1 MHLFGVGQDLSRPPS
16 AVAAPGS
23 ALPMT
28 TPRGTHMLVTLR
40 DGNSLHTY
48 GVEDGST
55 VYAGVETERDAEATE
70 KKKEGKKKDGKG
82 KKKK

>member
-16 AVAAPGS
+16 AVAAPG
-23 ALPMT
+23 AAMPLT

-40 DGNSLHTY
+40 DGNSLHSY
-48 GVEDGST
+48 SIEDGST
-55 VYAGVETERDAEATE
+55 VYACVEAERDAEASD